1 MLGQT
6 AWAGPCNAAETF
18 VSYILVDVSEPPRP
32 AVLEY
37 IQIQSQTEPQLAPFV
52 ASRAHGI
59 LTQEY
64 WNIFGHKRV
73 HSQSGNGEG
82 NPSTVLA
89 HYVFHRPNYWEQPC
103 AHQRHLEAYTSS
115 SSSVAQECHERPSCG
130 GGSS

>member
-18 VSYILVDVSEPPRP
+18 VSHILVDVSEPPRP

-37 IQIQSQTEPQLAPFV
+37 IQIQSQTEPRLAPFV

-64 WNIFGHKRV
+64 WNILATNACIAKVGTEKAIRV
-73 HSQSGNGEG
+73 
-82 NPSTVLA
+82 L
-89 HYVFHRPNYWEQPC
+89 Y
-103 AHQRHLEAYTSS
+103 
-115 SSSVAQECHERPSCG
+115 
-130 GGSS
+130 